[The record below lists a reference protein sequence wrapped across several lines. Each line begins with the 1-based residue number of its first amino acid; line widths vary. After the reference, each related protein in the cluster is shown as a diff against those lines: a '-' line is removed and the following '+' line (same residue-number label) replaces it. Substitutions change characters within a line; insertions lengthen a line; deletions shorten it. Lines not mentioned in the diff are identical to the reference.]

1 MSLNSFHFQDLS
13 LVGHESEK
21 KNRIVAFEIFVYEKQ
36 FLTQNAMEI
45 QFFEKQILFKNRERT
60 W

>member
-1 MSLNSFHFQDLS
+1 MSQ
-13 LVGHESEK
+13 K

-60 W
+60 I

>member
-21 KNRIVAFEIFVYEKQ
+21 NRIVAFEIFVYEKQ
-36 FLTQNAMEI
+36 ILTQNAMEI